1 MAHLLRVQAIDQF
14 AKILRVP
21 ESAVSKQ
28 ILEAVRQLDERQEL
42 EPALQQ
48 ILFDPNETPHGP
60 TEIADIITSRVI
72 VNGEKVNAAFILKG
86 RSFQKVRSIDI
97 AHQIMKIRQ
106 LQDLGL
112 MVLCAIGDIQDDA
125 HRDFVT
131 GALDADVNYLILD
144 RLDTARL
151 LLAYEKICPKDGTPF
166 SEEGHCIKGHQ
177 LDRGIR
183 LEFRVRENYKYE
195 VLSLRDVS
203 HAGAKRYSAVV
214 LLDPHYG
221 REIVRAVIAEIT
233 EELKDANYHRNEMVE
248 SHLNGTP
255 ADVVWLFLASAAE
268 DVRYTNWLA
277 RTQWISPQLEEQW
290 RPTKLDGDEES
301 VGISIKWNTMYEG
314 MKDFHS
320 SHTASKGDALRRLEP
335 LIYEAIE
342 YGLEGEKL
350 IQRFDASEISQPA
363 IESELTNKGLKVQQI
378 YQKSG
383 DLPFPPANLQ
393 DYDQACQR
401 LFADIDNIY
410 QPFTELGRKTWPT
423 FDQQIQL
430 SRSYIGTFRK
440 DLERW
445 NFEKEK
451 IH

>member
-14 AKILRVP
+14 AKILRVS
-21 ESAVSKQ
+21 ESAVSKE
-28 ILEAVRQLDERQEL
+28 ILEAVRQLDERREL

-60 TEIADIITSRVI
+60 TEIADIVTSRVI
-72 VNGEKVNAAFILKG
+72 VNGEKINAAFILKG
-86 RSFQKVRSIDI
+86 RSFQKVRSTDI

-112 MVLCAIGDIQDDA
+112 MVLCSVGDIQDDA

-151 LLAYEKICPKDGTPF
+151 LLAYEKICPEDGTPF
-166 SEEGHCIKGHQ
+166 SEQGRCIIGHQ

-183 LEFRVRENYKYE
+183 LEVRVRENYKYE

-203 HAGAKRYSAVV
+203 HAGAKCYSAVV
-214 LLDPHYG
+214 LLDPHYD
-221 REIVRAVIAEIT
+221 REIVRAVISEVT
-233 EELKDANYHRNEMVE
+233 EELKNTNYHRNEMVE
-248 SHLNGTP
+248 RRFDGTP
-255 ADVVWLFLASAAE
+255 AHVVWLFLASAAD
-268 DVRYTNWLA
+268 DVRYSNWVA
-277 RTQWISPQLEEQW
+277 RTQWVSPELNEQW
-290 RPTKLDGDEES
+290 RPIKLDGDEES
-301 VGISIKWNTMYEG
+301 YGISIKWNSMYDS
-314 MKDFHS
+314 MKEFHFC
-320 SHTASKGDALRRLEP
+320 HTVSKGDALKLLEP
-335 LIYEAIE
+335 LIQEAIV
-342 YGLEGEKL
+342 YGHEAAE
-350 IQRFDASEISQPA
+350 IIHRFDAGEISQPE
-363 IESELTNKGLKVQQI
+363 IESELANRGLEVQQI

-383 DLPFPPANLQ
+383 DLPFPPADLQ
-393 DYDQACQR
+393 DYDQACQG

-410 QPFTELGRKTWPT
+410 LPFTELGRKTRTT
-423 FDQQIQL
+423 FEQRIQL
-430 SRSYIGTFRK
+430 SRAYIDAFRK

-445 NFEKEK
+445 KFEIEK